1 MANPTLNH
9 VMKKTSAGWQPTTI
23 AEAEKEF
30 PYCSVSARQHIFMCS
45 LCGQYVTLTYGR
57 KYVRYFKHISE
68 NGQEI
73 NCPEYI
79 KTEPEP
85 AIPEIIRSLPLRLH
99 FDHEKSFHLQL
110 GLPYIPQDI
119 LDHCSNQQIII
130 RNRAENEVRQY
141 SFERLNED
149 SITYLNLGE
158 IPSDI
163 YELQTD
169 PHLLKYWP
177 SQIEG
182 ISNAGRLFDDSTMKS
197 LAVGAQAV
205 MNKPYLFLTSEPITV
220 HTGSLVIKSMERSA
234 NGKHKKWKIYSVTA
248 KRFDNE
254 SNEFFKRLGYIL
266 TDTCIHA
273 QVVWPPY
280 LEKSMSVLHDD
291 KEVFVHVSGS
301 NVVKTFLYANEKVR
315 YEPAKFS
322 LPKENERVY
331 ELVCSEREQLLCVN
345 RWTQVLEILY
355 FWKKELDQTRSVPEI
370 MITDSAGNEINQG
383 ILHVLPKD
391 GLLNIHAPYDGAI
404 VLSRD
409 ENIIRK
415 DKVSG
420 GKDFRI
426 SEVSWGMKV
435 IVTQGMTRAWES
447 EFIRDEKKIA
457 VKEAEGKI
465 LQQLRSF
472 RGDSISIPHSLGVLY
487 PKLCRYPEIQRW
499 LYAKIR
505 KGKMSRRAYLVLMK
519 TISEQ

>member
-23 AEAEKEF
+23 AEAEKEY
-30 PYCSVSARQHIFMCS
+30 PDCSVSARQHVFMCS

-68 NGQEI
+68 DGREI

-79 KTEPEP
+79 QTEPEQ
-85 AIPEIIRSLPLRLH
+85 AISEIIRSVPLRLH
-99 FDHEKSFHLQL
+99 YDNENSFRLQL
-110 GLPYIPQDI
+110 GLPYVPQDI
-119 LDHCSNQQIII
+119 LDQCSLRQIII
-130 RNRAENEVRQY
+130 RNRAENEIYQY
-141 SFERLNED
+141 TFERLNED

-163 YELQTD
+163 YELKID
-169 PHLLKYWP
+169 PQLHKYWP

-182 ISNAGRLFDDSTMKS
+182 ISNAGRLFDFSTMKS
-197 LAVGAQAV
+197 LSAGAQTV
-205 MNKPYLFLTSEPITV
+205 MNKAYLFLTSEPITG
-220 HTGSLVIKSMERSA
+220 HTGSLVIESIGRSV
-234 NGKHKKWKIYSVTA
+234 NGKNKIWRVYKVIA
-248 KRFDNE
+248 KQFNSGSD
-254 SNEFFKRLGYIL
+254 EFFKRLGYIL
-266 TDTCIHA
+266 TDTCIHT

-301 NVVKTFLYANEKVR
+301 NVVKTFLYANEKIR

-355 FWKKELDQTRSVPEI
+355 FWKKEQHHTRSVPEI
-370 MITDSAGNEINQG
+370 LVTDSSGIEVNQG

-391 GLLNIHAPYDGAI
+391 GLLNIHVPYDGVI
-404 VLSRD
+404 VLSK
-409 ENIIRK
+409 EGIIIRK

-420 GKDFRI
+420 GKDNRI
-426 SEVSWGMKV
+426 SKVSWGMKA
-435 IVTQGMTRAWES
+435 ILTQGMTRAWEA
-447 EFIRDEKKIA
+447 EFIKEEKKIS
-457 VKEAEGKI
+457 VNETERKV
-465 LQQLRSF
+465 LLQLRSF
-472 RGDSISIPHSLGVLY
+472 RGDGISIPHSLGGLY
-487 PKLCRYPEIQRW
+487 SKLSRYPEIQRW
-499 LYAKIR
+499 LYTKIR
-505 KGKMSRRAYLVLMK
+505 EGEMSRRAYLILMK